1 MTFIQI
7 AIQIAILLIG
17 FLLLVK
23 GADFFVDG
31 SSGIARIFQ
40 IPSIVIGLTIVSFGT
55 SLPELAVSLTSALK
69 GINGIAIGNVVGSN
83 IVNLMLVAGA
93 TALISPIPVGKSLL
107 NKDFPFSI
115 LITGALLTLIADTFL
130 SGSTNL
136 TLSRGD
142 GIILLV
148 LFSIF
153 MYSTVSYSLANRQEE
168 SNEESEKTPL
178 WKSIVLSVTGLAGVI
193 AGGQMV
199 VKSASSIAAAAGMSD
214 TLIGLTVVAFGT
226 SLPELVTSLIAAK
239 KGENDI
245 AIGNVVGSNIF
256 NILFILGLSATISP
270 MANVDPNIIA
280 DSLILIAFST
290 VVWICAKPKLQLG
303 RTTGLFMLILF
314 AAYNVYIFMR

>member
-1 MTFIQI
+1 MIF
-7 AIQIAILLIG
+7 IQIAILLIG
-17 FLLLVK
+17 FILLVK

-31 SSGIARIFQ
+31 SSGIAKIFH

-107 NKDFPFSI
+107 NKDFPFSM
-115 LITGALLTLIADTFL
+115 LITVALLAVTADTFL
-130 SGSTNL
+130 SDTTNL
-136 TLSRGD
+136 TISRGD

-148 LFSIF
+148 LFTIF
-153 MYSTVSYSLANRQEE
+153 MYSTVSYSLANQQEE
-168 SNEESEKTPL
+168 SDEDSEKIPL
-178 WKSIVLSVTGLAGVI
+178 WKSIVLSAAGLAGVI

-199 VKSASSIAAAAGMSD
+199 VKSASAIAAKAGMSE

-270 MANVDPNIIA
+270 MKNVDPNIIA
-280 DSLILIAFST
+280 DAFILIAFSAF
-290 VVWICAKPKLQLG
+290 VWICARPKLQLG
-303 RTTGLFMLILF
+303 RITGLLMLILF